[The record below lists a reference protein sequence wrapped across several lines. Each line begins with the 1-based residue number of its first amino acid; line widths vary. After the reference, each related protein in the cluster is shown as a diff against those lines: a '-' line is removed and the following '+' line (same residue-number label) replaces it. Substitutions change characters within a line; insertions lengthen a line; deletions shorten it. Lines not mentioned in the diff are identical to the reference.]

1 MMQYLQRLGKS
12 LMLPVACLPVAG
24 ILMGLGYLFA
34 PTTMQ
39 GGQADQSFMLV
50 LGTFCVQ
57 AGGAIINNMSVLF
70 AIGVAVGMA
79 KERDGTPALAGIVAW
94 FVIQTLLSPGFVSV
108 LTGAEA
114 DASFSKV
121 NNQFIGIISGIIGA
135 TCYNRFS
142 ATKLPDFLAFF
153 SGKRSVAIITALVA
167 IVVSA
172 VLFFLWPLVYNGLIL
187 VGESVLS
194 IGAVGAG
201 IYAFLN
207 RLLIPI
213 GMHHAL
219 NAVFWFDVAGIS
231 DLTKFWSSTGEFG
244 VTGMYMTGFFPVMMF
259 GVPAAAFAMYR
270 SAKPGRRKAVLGLL
284 ASAAFCSFF
293 TGVTEPLEFAFM
305 FLAPGLYV
313 LYALMTGITA
323 MITVMLPIRAGF
335 SFSAGFLDLFFS
347 SQMPLAQ
354 NPWFII
360 PVGLVVFVV
369 FYFVFRFAIVH
380 FDLKTPGR
388 EDDDTLRDASG
399 EAAAAGSERYAEYAA
414 KVLAALGGKENILA
428 VDNCIT
434 RIRLDVLDASII
446 DEAAIKAAG
455 AAGVL
460 RPSAKSVQVIVGTQV
475 QFVTDE
481 LKKLLDQQS

>member
-1 MMQYLQRLGKS
+1 
-12 LMLPVACLPVAG
+12 
-24 ILMGLGYLFA
+24 
-34 PTTMQ
+34 
-39 GGQADQSFMLV
+39 
-50 LGTFCVQ
+50 
-57 AGGAIINNMSVLF
+57 
-70 AIGVAVGMA
+70 
-79 KERDGTPALAGIVAW
+79 
-94 FVIQTLLSPGFVSV
+94 
-108 LTGAEA
+108 
-114 DASFSKV
+114 
-121 NNQFIGIISGIIGA
+121 
-135 TCYNRFS
+135 
-142 ATKLPDFLAFF
+142 
-153 SGKRSVAIITALVA
+153 
-167 IVVSA
+167 
-172 VLFFLWPLVYNGLIL
+172 VLFFVWPLVYNGLIL
-187 VGESVLS
+187 VGENVLS

-231 DLTKFWSSTGEFG
+231 DLTKFWSSTGEYG

-270 SAKPGRRKAVLGLL
+270 CAKPERRKAVLGLL

-293 TGVTEPLEFAFM
+293 TGVTEPLEFSFM

-313 LYALMTGITA
+313 LYAFMTGITA

-354 NPWFII
+354 NPWFVI

-369 FYFVFRFAIVH
+369 FFFVFRYAILH

-388 EDDDTLRDASG
+388 EDEDRIPQKADDKSG
-399 EAAAAGSERYAEYAA
+399 NKDYALYAQ
-414 KVLAALGGKENILA
+414 KILVALGGKDNIVA

-434 RIRLDVLDASII
+434 RIRLDVLDSSIV
-446 DEAAIKAAG
+446 DDAAIKAAG
-455 AAGVL
+455 ASGVL

-481 LKKLLDQQS
+481 LKKLLEK